1 MAEAMLG
8 RLAELKILG
17 KSPLGV
23 YLRLNEWIWNRLPR
37 SLTALPPITLYGR
50 LVHSLVRVQSGR
62 QMFLGTLFLRNRVEL
77 ELIRRL
83 SSLESKAGGAVKIA
97 VLGSSNGAEVYSIAW
112 AVRSARRDLKLKL
125 QAVDIS
131 AEVLEFAKKGVYAP
145 GVSELVN
152 EPVLERVTAK
162 EREEIFDEE
171 GNDFRVKPWIGE
183 GITWRLGDAG
193 DPGMVD
199 ALGPQQ
205 IVVANRFLCHMA
217 PADAEKCLRNL
228 ARLVA
233 PGGYLFVSGVDLDV
247 RTKVA
252 TGLGWKPVP
261 DLLEQIHDGDHTLRM
276 SWPCKYWGLE
286 PIDHGRR
293 DWKMR
298 YASVFQLGEA
308 GE

>member
-8 RLAELKILG
+8 RVARLRILG

-23 YLRLNEWIWNRLPR
+23 YLRLNEWIWKRLPR
-37 SLTALPPITLYGR
+37 SLTDLRPITFYGR
-50 LVHSLVRVQSGR
+50 LIHSLVRLQGDR
-62 QMFLGTLFLRNRVEL
+62 QMYLGTLFLRNRAEL
-77 ELIRRL
+77 DLIRRL
-83 SSLESKAGGAVKIA
+83 ASLKSKAGQAVRIA

-112 AVRSARRDLKLKL
+112 AVRSAQPDLRLAL

-131 AEVLEFAKKGVYAP
+131 AEVLKFAQEGVYAS

-152 EPVLERVTAK
+152 ERVLDHMTAK
-162 EREEIFDEE
+162 EREVMFDRER
-171 GNDFRVKPWIGE
+171 NSFRIKPWIGE
-183 GITWRLGDAG
+183 GITWRLGDVG
-193 DPGMVD
+193 EPGIVD
-199 ALGPQQ
+199 ALGPQH
-205 IVVANRFLCHMA
+205 IVVANRFLCHMR
-217 PADAEKCLRNL
+217 PADAERCLRNI

-252 TGLGWKPVP
+252 AGLGWKPVP
-261 DLLEQIHDGDHTLRM
+261 DMMEQIHDGDQTLRV
-276 SWPCKYWGLE
+276 SWPYKYWGLE
-286 PIDHGRR
+286 PIDQRRR

-298 YASVFQLGEA
+298 YASVFQIGEG